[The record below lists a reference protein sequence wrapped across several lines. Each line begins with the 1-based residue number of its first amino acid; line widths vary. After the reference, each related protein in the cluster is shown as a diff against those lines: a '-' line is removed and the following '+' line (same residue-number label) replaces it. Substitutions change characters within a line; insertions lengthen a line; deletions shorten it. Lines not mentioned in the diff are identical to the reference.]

1 MVKKIIVAIDGLAA
15 TGKSTLAK
23 RLAKELNYTYI
34 NTGAMYRAITYY
46 ALENNLDQI
55 DLISVLPD
63 LSIRFEEENN
73 SQKAL
78 LNDED
83 ITNELH
89 SMKVAN
95 QVSII
100 ASIPKVREFLVDQQ
114 RKMGIQKG
122 IVMDGRDIGTVVFPE
137 AECKFFLTA
146 NVEIRAQRRIDELH
160 QLGSSASYDK
170 VVENLV
176 SRDNTDSN
184 RDISPLTKALDAITV
199 DVSELTLEEV
209 YSILKGRVMTILER

>member
-1 MVKKIIVAIDGLAA
+1 MKKIIVAIDGLAA

-146 NVEIRAQRRIDELH
+146 NVEIRAQRRVDELH
-160 QLGSSASYDK
+160 QLGNSASYDK

>member
-1 MVKKIIVAIDGLAA
+1 M
-15 TGKSTLAK
+15 
-23 RLAKELNYTYI
+23 
-34 NTGAMYRAITYY
+34 
-46 ALENNLDQI
+46 
-55 DLISVLPD
+55 
-63 LSIRFEEENN
+63 
-73 SQKAL
+73 

>member
-1 MVKKIIVAIDGLAA
+1 MKKIIVAIDGLAA

-160 QLGSSASYDK
+160 QLGNSASYDK

>member
-1 MVKKIIVAIDGLAA
+1 MKKIIVAIDGLSA

-55 DLISVLPD
+55 DLIYALPD
-63 LSIRFEEENN
+63 LSIWFEEENN
-73 SQKAL
+73 SQKTL
-78 LNDED
+78 LNDEE

-89 SMKVAN
+89 SMRVAN
-95 QVSII
+95 QVSTI

-146 NVEIRAQRRIDELH
+146 NLEIRAQRRIDELH
-160 QLGSSASYDK
+160 QLGSSVSYDK

-176 SRDNTDSN
+176 SRDKTDSN
-184 RDISPLTKALDAITV
+184 RDIAPLIKALEAITV

-209 YSILKGRVMTILER
+209 YSILKGRVMKILER

>member
-1 MVKKIIVAIDGLAA
+1 VKKIIVAIDGLAA

-55 DLISVLPD
+55 DLISALPD

-100 ASIPKVREFLVDQQ
+100 ASISKVREFLVDQQ

-146 NVEIRAQRRIDELH
+146 NVEIRAQRRVDELH
-160 QLGSSASYDK
+160 QLGNSASYDK

-209 YSILKGRVMTILER
+209 YSILKERVMKILER

>member
-1 MVKKIIVAIDGLAA
+1 MKKIIVAIDGLAA

-100 ASIPKVREFLVDQQ
+100 ASISKVREFLVDQQ

-160 QLGSSASYDK
+160 QLGNSASYDK

>member
-1 MVKKIIVAIDGLAA
+1 MKKIIVAIDGLAA

-55 DLISVLPD
+55 DLISALPD

-73 SQKAL
+73 LQKAL

-160 QLGSSASYDK
+160 QLGNSASYDK

>member
-1 MVKKIIVAIDGLAA
+1 MKKIIVAIDGLAA

-55 DLISVLPD
+55 DIISALPD

-89 SMKVAN
+89 SMRVAN

-114 RKMGIQKG
+114 QKMGIQKG

-146 NVEIRAQRRIDELH
+146 NVEIRALRRIEELH
-160 QLGSSASYDK
+160 QLGNSASYDK

-209 YSILKGRVMTILER
+209 YSILKGLVMTILER

>member
-1 MVKKIIVAIDGLAA
+1 MKKIIVAIDGLAA

-55 DLISVLPD
+55 DIISALPD

-100 ASIPKVREFLVDQQ
+100 ASISKVREFLVDQQ

-146 NVEIRAQRRIDELH
+146 NVEIRALRRIDELH
-160 QLGSSASYDK
+160 QLGNSASYDK

-209 YSILKGRVMTILER
+209 YSILKGLVMTILER

>member
-1 MVKKIIVAIDGLAA
+1 MKKIIVAIDGLAA

-55 DLISVLPD
+55 DLISALPD

-89 SMKVAN
+89 SMRVAN

-114 RKMGIQKG
+114 QKMGIQKG

-146 NVEIRAQRRIDELH
+146 NVEIRALRRIDELH
-160 QLGSSASYDK
+160 QLGNSASYDK

>member
-1 MVKKIIVAIDGLAA
+1 MKKIIVAIDGLAA

-23 RLAKELNYTYI
+23 RLAIELNYTYI
-34 NTGAMYRAITYY
+34 NTGAMYRAITYH

-55 DLISVLPD
+55 DLISALPD

-184 RDISPLTKALDAITV
+184 RDIAPLTKALDAITV

>member
-1 MVKKIIVAIDGLAA
+1 MKKIIVAIDGLAA

-73 SQKAL
+73 LQKAL

-146 NVEIRAQRRIDELH
+146 NVEIRAQRRVDELH
-160 QLGSSASYDK
+160 QLGNSASYDK

>member
-1 MVKKIIVAIDGLAA
+1 MKKIIVAIDGLAA

-55 DLISVLPD
+55 DIISALPD

-100 ASIPKVREFLVDQQ
+100 ASISKVREFLVDQQ
-114 RKMGIQKG
+114 QKMGIQKG

-146 NVEIRAQRRIDELH
+146 NVEIRALRRIDELH
-160 QLGSSASYDK
+160 QLGNSASYDK

>member
-1 MVKKIIVAIDGLAA
+1 VKKIIVAIDGLAA

-55 DLISVLPD
+55 DLISALPD

-73 SQKAL
+73 LQKAL

-160 QLGSSASYDK
+160 QLGNSASYDK

>member
-1 MVKKIIVAIDGLAA
+1 MKKIIVAIDGLAA

-55 DLISVLPD
+55 DLISVLPE

-89 SMKVAN
+89 SMRVAN

-114 RKMGIQKG
+114 QKMGIQKG

>member
-1 MVKKIIVAIDGLAA
+1 MKKIIVAIDGLAA

-23 RLAKELNYTYI
+23 RLAKELKYTYI

>member
-1 MVKKIIVAIDGLAA
+1 
-15 TGKSTLAK
+15 
-23 RLAKELNYTYI
+23 
-34 NTGAMYRAITYY
+34 
-46 ALENNLDQI
+46 
-55 DLISVLPD
+55 
-63 LSIRFEEENN
+63 
-73 SQKAL
+73 
-78 LNDED
+78 
-83 ITNELH
+83 
-89 SMKVAN
+89 
-95 QVSII
+95 
-100 ASIPKVREFLVDQQ
+100 
-114 RKMGIQKG
+114 MGIQKG

-146 NVEIRAQRRIDELH
+146 NVEIRALRRIEELH
-160 QLGSSASYDK
+160 QLGNSASYDK

>member
-1 MVKKIIVAIDGLAA
+1 MKKIIVAIDGLAA

-55 DLISVLPD
+55 DLISALPD

-100 ASIPKVREFLVDQQ
+100 ASISKVREFLVDQQ

-146 NVEIRAQRRIDELH
+146 NVEIRAQRRVDELH
-160 QLGSSASYDK
+160 QLGNSASYDK

-209 YSILKGRVMTILER
+209 YSILKGLVMTILER

>member
-1 MVKKIIVAIDGLAA
+1 MKKIIVAIDGLAA

-55 DLISVLPD
+55 DLISALPD

-73 SQKAL
+73 LQKAL

>member
-1 MVKKIIVAIDGLAA
+1 MKKIIVAIDGLAA

-55 DLISVLPD
+55 DLISALPD

-89 SMKVAN
+89 SMRVAN

-114 RKMGIQKG
+114 QKMGIQKG

-160 QLGSSASYDK
+160 QLGNSASYDK

>member
-1 MVKKIIVAIDGLAA
+1 MKKIIVAIDGLAA

-55 DLISVLPD
+55 DLISALPD

>member
-1 MVKKIIVAIDGLAA
+1 MKKIIVAIDGLAA

-55 DLISVLPD
+55 DIISALPD

-100 ASIPKVREFLVDQQ
+100 ASISKVREFLVDQQ

-146 NVEIRAQRRIDELH
+146 NVEIRAQRRVDELH
-160 QLGSSASYDK
+160 QLGNSASYDK

-209 YSILKGRVMTILER
+209 YSILKGLVMTILER

>member
-1 MVKKIIVAIDGLAA
+1 MKKIIVAIDGLAA

-55 DLISVLPD
+55 DLISALPD

-160 QLGSSASYDK
+160 QLGNSASYDK

>member
-1 MVKKIIVAIDGLAA
+1 MKKIIVAIDGLAA

-55 DLISVLPD
+55 DLISALPD

-89 SMKVAN
+89 SMRVAN

-114 RKMGIQKG
+114 QKMGIQKG

-160 QLGSSASYDK
+160 QLGNSASYDK

-209 YSILKGRVMTILER
+209 YSILKGRNM

>member
-1 MVKKIIVAIDGLAA
+1 MKKIIVAIDGLAA

-55 DLISVLPD
+55 DLISALPD

-89 SMKVAN
+89 SMRVAN

-114 RKMGIQKG
+114 QKMGIQKG

-146 NVEIRAQRRIDELH
+146 NVEIRALRRIEELH
-160 QLGSSASYDK
+160 QLGNSASYDK

>member
-1 MVKKIIVAIDGLAA
+1 VKKIIVAIDGLAA

-55 DLISVLPD
+55 DLISALPD

-89 SMKVAN
+89 SMRVAN

-114 RKMGIQKG
+114 QKMGIQKG

-146 NVEIRAQRRIDELH
+146 NVEIRALRRIDELH
-160 QLGSSASYDK
+160 QLGNSASYDK

>member
-1 MVKKIIVAIDGLAA
+1 MKKIIVAIDGLAA

-23 RLAKELNYTYI
+23 RLAKELKYTYI

-160 QLGSSASYDK
+160 QLGNSASYDK

>member
-1 MVKKIIVAIDGLAA
+1 MKKIIVAIDGLAA

-46 ALENNLDQI
+46 ALENNLDQR
-55 DLISVLPD
+55 DLISALPD

>member
-1 MVKKIIVAIDGLAA
+1 MKKIIVAIDGLAA

-55 DLISVLPD
+55 DIISALPD

-89 SMKVAN
+89 SMRVAN

-114 RKMGIQKG
+114 QKMGIQKG

-146 NVEIRAQRRIDELH
+146 NVEIRALRRIDELH
-160 QLGSSASYDK
+160 QLGNSASYDK

-209 YSILKGRVMTILER
+209 YSILKGLVMTILER

>member
-1 MVKKIIVAIDGLAA
+1 MKKIIVAIDGLAA

-55 DLISVLPD
+55 DLISALPD

-146 NVEIRAQRRIDELH
+146 NVEIRAQRRVDELH
-160 QLGSSASYDK
+160 QLGNSASYDK

>member
-1 MVKKIIVAIDGLAA
+1 MKKIIVAIDGLAA

-55 DLISVLPD
+55 DLISALPD

-146 NVEIRAQRRIDELH
+146 NVEIRALRRIDELH
-160 QLGSSASYDK
+160 QLGNSASYDK

>member
-1 MVKKIIVAIDGLAA
+1 MKKIIVAIDGLAA

-55 DLISVLPD
+55 DIISALPD

-146 NVEIRAQRRIDELH
+146 NVEIRAQRRVDELH
-160 QLGSSASYDK
+160 QLGNSASYDK

>member
-1 MVKKIIVAIDGLAA
+1 MKKIIVAIDGLAA

-55 DLISVLPD
+55 DIISALPD

-114 RKMGIQKG
+114 QKMGIQKG

-146 NVEIRAQRRIDELH
+146 NVEIRALRRIDELH
-160 QLGSSASYDK
+160 QLGNSASYDK

>member
-1 MVKKIIVAIDGLAA
+1 MKKIIVAIDGLAA

-55 DLISVLPD
+55 DLISALPD

-89 SMKVAN
+89 SMRVAN

-114 RKMGIQKG
+114 QKMGIQKG

-146 NVEIRAQRRIDELH
+146 NVEIRAQRRVDELH
-160 QLGSSASYDK
+160 QLGNSASYDK

>member
-1 MVKKIIVAIDGLAA
+1 MKKIIVAIDGLAA

-23 RLAKELNYTYI
+23 RLAIELNYTYI
-34 NTGAMYRAITYY
+34 NTGAMYRAITYH

-55 DLISVLPD
+55 DLISALPD

-160 QLGSSASYDK
+160 QLGNSASYDK